1 MSGMYHWWH
10 LLKIICAF
18 KMFVDGMIIAYLI
31 RISVHLAL
39 GHNPVGYGKLF
50 GRGLAAVGISV
61 VVTIF
66 ALIMAARY
74 ECPWFYIFQYP
85 LEPISIGVLNYGF
98 AHIGWKYG
106 ASDPDSV
113 L

>member
-10 LLKIICAF
+10 LLKNICVC
-18 KMFVDGMIIAYLI
+18 KMIVDGIILSFLI
-31 RISVHLAL
+31 RVGVHLAL

-50 GRGLAAVGISV
+50 GRGLVAVGISV
-61 VVTIF
+61 VVTIW
-66 ALIMAARY
+66 ALVMAARY

-85 LEPISIGVLNYGF
+85 LEPICIGVILYGF
-98 AHIGWKYG
+98 THLVLKYG
-106 ASDPDSV
+106 DSDPDSI